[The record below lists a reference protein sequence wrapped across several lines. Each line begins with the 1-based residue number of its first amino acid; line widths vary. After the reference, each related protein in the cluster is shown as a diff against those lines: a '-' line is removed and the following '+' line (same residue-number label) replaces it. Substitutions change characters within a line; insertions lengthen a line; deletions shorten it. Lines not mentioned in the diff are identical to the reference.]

1 MMTNDI
7 IFAVAILSRTYKML
21 DPNTRVPIRRDTLS
35 SIKNNVGM
43 CLEKIMG
50 YTNESLILMPLTEV
64 DKLIE
69 TVAAD
74 SSFKETPAEVKS
86 ILVNKVSGALD
97 MLNLFAGKFYIKNEF
112 DYNPGLFDVVRGIV
126 DSCVKQGFYF
136 GYENE

>member
-21 DPNTRVPIRRDTLS
+21 DPNTRVPIRRDTLT

-69 TVAAD
+69 TVVAD

-86 ILVNKVSGALD
+86 ILINKVSNALD

-112 DYNPGLFDVVRGIV
+112 DYNPGLFEVVRGIV
-126 DSCVKQGFYF
+126 DNCVKQGFYF